1 MAPPP
6 AHERAQQRS
15 TRLAEIEAAL
25 ADVHAAP
32 QPPAAAPQ
40 AAEERL
46 VWKADEYLAAAVP
59 GWKPMPQEDIHDLL
73 TFLGATDDR
82 TRQHTLDNWNR
93 SAERLLGPAG
103 PGVHLIGVRP
113 RPCSRRPKPMSTHTE
128 VALQMKPRAGD
139 GVYTV
144 DIPHSHLAIRM
155 WDGGMEVYRQFCL
168 DFFDTR
174 ARRPVN
180 MPRGFELWPSAAN
193 VPGVYTMA
201 GPLGSLEKGFG
212 MKPGEVPQGEER
224 FCVLEGSCVT
234 LVRGDRPR
242 EPFAF
247 AVPVRQREVPAE
259 IAQPRFRV
267 VQ

>member
-6 AHERAQQRS
+6 VHECGRQRS

-25 ADVHAAP
+25 ADV
-32 QPPAAAPQ
+32 QAAPQ
-40 AAEERL
+40 AAPPLAEERL
-46 VWKADEYLAAAVP
+46 VWKADEYLAEAVP
-59 GWKPMPQEDIHDLL
+59 GWQSMSQEDIHDLL
-73 TFLGATDDR
+73 TVLGATDDR
-82 TRQHTLDNWNR
+82 TRQQVLDNWNR
-93 SAERLLGPAG
+93 SADLLLG
-103 PGVHLIGVRP
+103 PGVHVIGR
-113 RPCSRRPKPMSTHTE
+113 
-128 VALQMKPRAGD
+128 KPRAGD

-144 DIPHSHLAIRM
+144 DIPHSDLAIRM
-155 WDGGMEVYRQFCL
+155 WDGGMEMYRQFCL

-193 VPGVYTMA
+193 APGVYTMA
-201 GPLGSLEKGFG
+201 GPLGSLERGFG
-212 MKPGEVPQGEER
+212 LSAREVPQGEEK

-234 LVRGDRPR
+234 LVRRDRPQ
-242 EPFAF
+242 EPFTF
-247 AVPVRQREVPAE
+247 AVPARQREVPAG